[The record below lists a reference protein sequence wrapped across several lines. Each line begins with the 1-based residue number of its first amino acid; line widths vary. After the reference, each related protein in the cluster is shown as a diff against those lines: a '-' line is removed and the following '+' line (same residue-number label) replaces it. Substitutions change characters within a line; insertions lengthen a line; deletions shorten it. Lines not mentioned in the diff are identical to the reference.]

1 MKKILMS
8 LVVMALAV
16 AAISGG
22 TFAYFSDTETSTANT
37 FTSGTLD
44 MVLSGGTPIGDSVI
58 GTWVSPANWLPG
70 QTFSA
75 TLQFTNV
82 GSIDSHHIWFKFY
95 NLQHNDNGG
104 DGSNLMDVI
113 IVNNL
118 QERFN
123 GKTTGNQAAKI
134 DSQVG
139 NNDGVLTLRELTG
152 WMTGAFGFYTND
164 DQNLP
169 TDDNVIGAGNLL
181 DYDFILGFTFAAT
194 AGNEYQGDS
203 CSFDMELQATQNTE
217 TVGMISLH

>member
-1 MKKILMS
+1 MI
-8 LVVMALAV
+8 ALAV
-16 AAISGG
+16 AAVSGG

-44 MVLSGGTPIGDSVI
+44 MVLSGGTQSVDSVI

-70 QTFSA
+70 QSFSA

-95 NLQHNDNGG
+95 NSQHNGNG

-134 DSQVG
+134 G
-139 NNDGVLTLRELTG
+139 NAIGNKDGVLTLRELTDF
-152 WMTGAFGFYTND
+152 MNGAFGYYTED
-164 DQNLP
+164 DQNRPL
-169 TDDNVIGAGNLL
+169 DDNVIGAGNLW

-203 CSFDMELQATQNTE
+203 CSFDMEVQATQNSDT
-217 TVGMISLH
+217 TGMISLH